1 LTDTCRMI
9 LDVDTGI
16 DDAMAI
22 LYALNRPGIRLE
34 ALTTT
39 YGNTDVDTATSNTL
53 RILELAG
60 RSDVPVARGPGR
72 SLLKPFVKGAEHV
85 HGRNGLGDV
94 VLPKPHIKAIAEHAS
109 DLMVRM
115 ARENPG
121 EITLCPVGPI
131 TNVAIALAKAPDV
144 APLFKQIVIMGSTIF
159 HPGIHGI
166 ATPIADANFW
176 NDPEAAQI
184 VLRSGAKITLV
195 GMDVTMKVL
204 LTRAMREEIAREGGL
219 VGETIVRIS
228 DFYVRA
234 YESMYP
240 EIDGCGLHDP
250 LAVAI
255 AEDPS
260 LATMEAM
267 CVDIELSG
275 ALTRGA
281 TIADRRRNVATEQ
294 FNANVCLE
302 VDNETFSRRFV
313 ETLQGFGASGHVR
326 PGRET

>member
-1 LTDTCRMI
+1 MPELCRMI
-9 LDVDTGI
+9 LDVDTGV

-22 LYALNRPGIRLE
+22 LYALNRPGIKLE

-39 YGNTDVDTATSNTL
+39 FGNTDIDKATANTL

-60 RSDVPVARGPGR
+60 RSDIPVARGPGR
-72 SLLKPFVKGAEHV
+72 SLLKPFVKGADHV
-85 HGRNGLGDV
+85 HGRNGLGDI
-94 VLPKPHIKAIAEHAS
+94 VLPEPKGKPVAEAAS
-109 DLMVRM
+109 DLMIRM

-131 TNVAIALAKAPDV
+131 TNVAIALAKAPDI
-144 APLFKQIVIMGSTIF
+144 APLFKEVVIMGGTIH

-166 ATPIADANFW
+166 PTPIADANFW

-184 VLRSGAKITLV
+184 VMRSGAKITLV

-204 LTRAMREEIAREGGL
+204 LTRKMRQEIAAGG
-219 VGETIVRIS
+219 RIGKTMMDIA

-234 YESMYP
+234 YESMHP
-240 EIDGCGLHDP
+240 GMDGCGLHDP

-255 AEDPS
+255 AEDKR
-260 LATMEAM
+260 LATIERM
-267 CVDIELSG
+267 CVDIELNG

-281 TIADRRRNVATEQ
+281 IVADRRRNVAPERL
-294 FNANVCLE
+294 NADVC
-302 VDNETFSRRFV
+302 VDVDAERFSTMFV
-313 ETLQGFGASGHVR
+313 ETMRGVGAR
-326 PGRET
+326 